1 MGDTRIYLRLF
12 QTAARIPNL
21 SRHPTGT
28 ERSKH
33 SVGSIL
39 LRKKPHS
46 DWEEEETDTTV
57 KMNKILERYRRGYT
71 LKKKK
76 YKKGRKAY
84 GPYNVGN
91 YILKISYNTSCDPC
105 ISEKDRVNTP
115 PTSQHDVYV
124 GFFKTFDC
132 TKINL
137 GLFKIYMRIT

>member
-46 DWEEEETDTTV
+46 DWEEEEEEEETDTTV

-71 LKKKK
+71 LKKKIQK
-76 YKKGRKAY
+76 RKKSIRS
-84 GPYNVGN
+84 V
-91 YILKISYNTSCDPC
+91 
-105 ISEKDRVNTP
+105 
-115 PTSQHDVYV
+115 
-124 GFFKTFDC
+124 
-132 TKINL
+132 
-137 GLFKIYMRIT
+137 